1 MDHQLVQRREVTLPV
16 VQVEGVVNS
25 GNGAIGGQIEMEK
38 QSHDKINGTP
48 GLTGAGSER

>member
-25 GNGAIGGQIEMEK
+25 GNGAIGGQLEMEK
-38 QSHDKINGTP
+38 QSYDKINGNC
-48 GLTGAGSER
+48 GAGEDS